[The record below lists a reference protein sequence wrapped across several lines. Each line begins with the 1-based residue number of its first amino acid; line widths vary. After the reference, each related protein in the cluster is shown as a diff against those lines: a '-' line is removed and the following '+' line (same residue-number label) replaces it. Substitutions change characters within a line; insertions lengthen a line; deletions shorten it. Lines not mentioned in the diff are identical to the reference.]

1 MLELETRLR
10 VAQGFGKNET
20 EASLEAFEKRRAQGQ
35 SKPPALVSDGWGGV
49 REALIEV
56 YGEVPPYKGRGRP
69 PTKKQGS
76 SNWQYLQLVNRRD
89 AKGRLLAITPKAIFG
104 AEQTLLDRFGAHT
117 AYIERTHLTM
127 RNDNRRLCRKT
138 LAFSKSLPLHRAAAI
153 WDDVTYN
160 LCKPLKSLRLDRNP
174 QAKRFEKR
182 FQHRTPAMAAGL
194 TNAIW
199 SIERLLRTVPI
210 PNNS

>member
-1 MLELETRLR
+1 M
-10 VAQGFGKNET
+10 
-20 EASLEAFEKRRAQGQ
+20 
-35 SKPPALVSDGWGGV
+35 
-49 REALIEV
+49 
-56 YGEVPPYKGRGRP
+56 PPYRGRGRP

-76 SNWQYLQLVNRRD
+76 SKWQYLQLVKRRD

-104 AEQTLLDRFGAHT
+104 EEQRLLDLFGAHT

-138 LAFSKSLPLHRAAAI
+138 LCFSKSLRLHKAAAM
-153 WDDVTYN
+153 WDDALYN
-160 LCKPLKSLRLDRNP
+160 LCKPLKSLRLDLNP

-182 FQHRTPAMAAGL
+182 YQHRTPAMAAGL
-194 TNAIW
+194 TTTIW
-199 SIERLLRTVPI
+199 SIERILRTLPI